1 MVVRMNVRVDE
12 RGVSRITTPLASKI
26 GADKA
31 IPDEC
36 VNTAGDLT
44 GTPRQEVAAV
54 VNDIQPRQEIAL
66 DYLRRVAADMVKVRQ
81 VRAKYAVAA
90 RRYGLTNQQ
99 IGDALGVTEAA
110 VRHIV
115 KTAVDG

>member
-1 MVVRMNVRVDE
+1 M
-12 RGVSRITTPLASKI
+12 
-26 GADKA
+26 ADG
-31 IPDEC
+31 INND
-36 VNTAGDLT
+36 
-44 GTPRQEVAAV
+44 RQ
-54 VNDIQPRQEIAL
+54 QIAL

-99 IGDALGVTEAA
+99 IGDALGITEAA